1 VKIIRC
7 EVTPA
12 NVAYEH
18 REISSQVQR
27 DGVTAGIVRLEAD
40 NGLVGWGESCAGADI
55 ESVLDAVRAM
65 TPFVLGKDPWRAEE
79 MKREAWHHG
88 LWQFREGTGN
98 FAWAGIDMAMVD
110 LCGKQAGVPAHA
122 LLGGAMRDSVD
133 YFWYLSGDD
142 LDELLAYATVG
153 LERGYRSFYLKV
165 GRDDEADVA
174 RVYAVRR
181 HIGDACNLRVDAN
194 GAWSFAQARRLLD
207 LLEDAH
213 LDFAE
218 QPVRQV
224 PRDLLGDLRRLVR
237 TPVAA
242 NEGLW
247 SEEQARERI
256 EARVADVYC
265 FSPYWV
271 GSLRGFQRLGHLV
284 YDHGGLV
291 CKHTHGELG
300 VAAAASHHV
309 MLTLPAIVEGNQ
321 QTTAHM
327 VGDIVKGR
335 LPIMDGPTWGV
346 PIEPGLGVEIDEDAL
361 ARAVEDYQRDGQFWP
376 FQMAH
381 ESPS

>member
-1 VKIIRC
+1 M
-7 EVTPA
+7 
-12 NVAYEH
+12 
-18 REISSQVQR
+18 
-27 DGVTAGIVRLEAD
+27 RLEAD

-88 LWQFREGTGN
+88 LWQFREGSGN

-174 RVYAVRR
+174 RVYAVRQ

-213 LDFAE
+213 LDFVE

-300 VAAAASHHV
+300 LAAAASHHV

-346 PIEPGLGVEIDEDAL
+346 PIEPGLGVEIDDDR
-361 ARAVEDYQRDGQFWP
+361 AR
-376 FQMAH
+376 
-381 ESPS
+381 SCC

>member
-7 EVTPA
+7 DITAA
-12 NVAYEH
+12 NIAYEH
-18 REISSQVQR
+18 REISSQVER
-27 DGVTAGIVRLEAD
+27 DGVTAGIVRLETD
-40 NGLVGWGESCAGADI
+40 NGLVGWGETCAGADI

-65 TPFVLGKDPWRAEE
+65 TPFVIGRDPWRAEE

-98 FAWAGIDMAMVD
+98 FAWAGIDMAMMD

-142 LDELLAYATVG
+142 LDELLAYASVG

-165 GRDDEADVA
+165 GRDDQADVA
-174 RVYAVRR
+174 RVYAVRE
-181 HIGDACNLRVDAN
+181 HIGEECNLRVDAN
-194 GAWSFAQARRLLD
+194 GAWSFGHARRMLGLLD
-207 LLEDAH
+207 DAH
-213 LDFAE
+213 LDFVE

-224 PRDLLGDLRRLVR
+224 PRDLLGELRRLVR

-247 SEEQARERI
+247 TEEQARERV

-284 YDHGGLV
+284 YEHGGLV

-300 VAAAASHHV
+300 LAAAAAHHV

-321 QTTAHM
+321 QTSAHM
-327 VGDIVKGR
+327 KGDIVKGR

-346 PIEPGLGVEIDEDAL
+346 PIEPGLGVDIDDDAL
-361 ARAVEDYQRDGQFWP
+361 AHAVEDYQRDGQFWP
-376 FQMAH
+376 FQMAR
-381 ESPS
+381 

>member
-7 EVTPA
+7 DITAA
-12 NVAYEH
+12 NVAYAH
-18 REISSQVQR
+18 REISSQVER
-27 DGVTAGIVRLEAD
+27 DGVTAGIVRLETD
-40 NGLVGWGESCAGADI
+40 NGLVGWGETCAGADI

-65 TPFVLGKDPWRAEE
+65 TPFVLGGDPWRAEE

-98 FAWAGIDMAMVD
+98 FAWAGIDMAMMD
-110 LCGKQAGVPAHA
+110 LCGKLAGVPAHA
-122 LLGGAMRDSVD
+122 LLGGAVRDGVD

-142 LDELLAYATVG
+142 LDELLAYASVG

-165 GRDDEADVA
+165 GRDAEADVA
-174 RVYAVRR
+174 RVYAVRQ
-181 HIGDACNLRVDAN
+181 HIGEGCNLRVDAN
-194 GAWSFAQARRLLD
+194 GAWSFGQARRMLGLLD
-207 LLEDAH
+207 NAH
-213 LDFAE
+213 LDFVE

-247 SEEQARERI
+247 TEEQARERI

-300 VAAAASHHV
+300 LAAAAAHHV

-321 QTTAHM
+321 QTAAHM
-327 VGDIVKGR
+327 VSDIVKGR

-346 PIEPGLGVEIDEDAL
+346 PIEPGLGVEIDDDAF
-361 ARAVEDYQRDGQFWP
+361 ARAAEDYQRDGQFWP
-376 FQMAH
+376 FQMAR
-381 ESPS
+381 

>member
-7 EVTPA
+7 DITAA
-12 NVAYEH
+12 NIAYEH
-18 REISSQVQR
+18 REISSQVER
-27 DGVTAGIVRLEAD
+27 DGVTAGIVRLETD

-65 TPFVLGKDPWRAEE
+65 TPFVIGRDPWRAEE

-98 FAWAGIDMAMVD
+98 FAWAGIDMAMMD
-110 LCGKQAGVPAHA
+110 LCGKHAGVPAHA

-142 LDELLAYATVG
+142 LDELLAYASVG

-165 GRDDEADVA
+165 GRDDQADVA
-174 RVYAVRR
+174 RVYAVRE
-181 HIGDACNLRVDAN
+181 HIGEECNLRVDAN
-194 GAWSFAQARRLLD
+194 GAWSFGQARRMLGLLD
-207 LLEDAH
+207 DAH
-213 LDFAE
+213 LDFVE

-247 SEEQARERI
+247 TEEQARERV
-256 EARVADVYC
+256 EARVADIYC

-284 YDHGGLV
+284 YEHGGLV

-300 VAAAASHHV
+300 LAAAAAHHV
-309 MLTLPAIVEGNQ
+309 MLTLPAIIEGNQ
-321 QTTAHM
+321 QTSAHM
-327 VGDIVKGR
+327 KGDIVKGR

-346 PIEPGLGVEIDEDAL
+346 PIGPGLGVDIDDDAL
-361 ARAVEDYQRDGQFWP
+361 AHAVEDYQRDGQFWP
-376 FQMAH
+376 FRMAR
-381 ESPS
+381 